1 MDIQN
6 SVAVVTG
13 ANRGL
18 GRHFAA
24 ELVKRGAKVYAGA
37 RNPSSID
44 LPDVVPLQID
54 ITDPES
60 VKAAAAVASDATLL
74 INNAG
79 IDTHTDLLDGDL
91 DKIRLDM
98 ETLFFGTLQ
107 MTRAFVPVIEANG
120 GGGVLN
126 VLSVL
131 SWVHVAPHESY
142 AAAKAASW
150 AMTNALRLQLA
161 PKGIQVTAL
170 HVGYMDTD
178 LTVGIDSPK
187 SDPAV
192 VAALALDGVQAGAHE
207 VLADDLSKN
216 ARAGLSTDLTVLYP
230 QLTAPQA

>member
-18 GRHFAA
+18 GRHLAA

-37 RNPSSID
+37 RNPDSID
-44 LPDVVPLQID
+44 LPDVVPLRID

-60 VKAAAAVASDATLL
+60 VAAAAGVAADATLL

-79 IDTHTDLLDGDL
+79 IDTRTDMLDGDL
-91 DKIRLDM
+91 EKIRLEM
-98 ETLFFGTLQ
+98 ETHYFGTLQ
-107 MTRAFVPVIEANG
+107 ATRAFAPVIEANG
-120 GGGVLN
+120 GGAVLN

-150 AMTNALRLQLA
+150 AMTNALRVRLA
-161 PKGIQVTAL
+161 PKDIRVTAL
-170 HVGYMDTD
+170 HVGYLDTD
-178 LTVGIDSPK
+178 MAADISSPK

-192 VAALALDGVQAGAHE
+192 VAALALDGLQAGAHE
-207 VLADDLSKN
+207 VLADDLSRN
-216 ARAGLSTDLTVLYP
+216 VRAGLSADLAALYP
-230 QLTAPQA
+230 QLTAQA

>member
-6 SVAVVTG
+6 SVAMVTG

-37 RNPSSID
+37 RNPGSID

-60 VKAAAAVASDATLL
+60 VAAAAATASDATLL

-79 IDTHTDLLDGDL
+79 IDTHADLLDGDL
-91 DKIRLDM
+91 ANIRLEM
-98 ETLFFGTLQ
+98 ETHYFGTLQ
-107 MTRAFVPVIEANG
+107 TTRAFAPVIEANG
-120 GGGVLN
+120 GGAVLN

-131 SWVHVAPHESY
+131 SWVHVAPHEAY

-150 AMTNALRLQLA
+150 AMTNILRLRLA
-161 PKGIQVTAL
+161 PKGIRTTAL

-178 LTVGIDSPK
+178 LNADIDAPK
-187 SDPAV
+187 GDPAV
-192 VAALALDGVQAGAHE
+192 VAALALDGVQAGAYE
-207 VLADDLSKN
+207 VLADELSKN
-216 ARAGLSTDLTVLYP
+216 VRAGLSADVTALYP

>member
-60 VKAAAAVASDATLL
+60 VAAAAATASDATLL

-79 IDTHTDLLDGDL
+79 IDTHTELLDGDL
-91 DKIRLDM
+91 DDIRREL
-98 ETLFFGTLQ
+98 ETHLFGTLRA
-107 MTRAFVPVIEANG
+107 TRAFVPVIEANG

-131 SWVHVAPHESY
+131 SWVHIPQSEAYSV
-142 AAAKAASW
+142 AKAASW
-150 AMTNALRLQLA
+150 AMTNSVRTRLA
-161 PKGIQVTAL
+161 PKGVRVTAL
-170 HVGYMDTD
+170 HVGYLDTD
-178 LTVGIDSPK
+178 MAAHIDGPK

-192 VAALALDGVQAGAHE
+192 VAALALDGVQAGAYE
-207 VLADDLSKN
+207 VLADEISKN
-216 ARAGLSTDLTVLYP
+216 VRAGLSADLTALYP

>member
-37 RNPSSID
+37 RNPDSID

-60 VKAAAAVASDATLL
+60 VAAAAATASDATLL

-79 IDTHTDLLDGDL
+79 IDTHADLLDGDL
-91 DKIRLDM
+91 ANIRLEM
-98 ETLFFGTLQ
+98 ETHYFGTLQ
-107 MTRAFVPVIEANG
+107 TTRAFAPVIEANG
-120 GGGVLN
+120 GGAVLN

-131 SWVHVAPHESY
+131 SWVHVAPHEAY

-150 AMTNALRLQLA
+150 AMTNILRLRLA
-161 PKGIQVTAL
+161 PKGIRTTAL

-178 LTVGIDSPK
+178 LNADIDAPK
-187 SDPAV
+187 GDPAV
-192 VAALALDGVQAGAHE
+192 VAALALDGVQAGAYE
-207 VLADDLSKN
+207 VLADELSKN
-216 ARAGLSTDLTVLYP
+216 VRAGLSADVTALYP

>member
-18 GRHFAA
+18 GRQFAA

-60 VKAAAAVASDATLL
+60 VAAAAATASDATLL

-79 IDTHTDLLDGDL
+79 IDTHGDLLDGDL
-91 DKIRLDM
+91 DNIRLDM
-98 ETLFFGTLQ
+98 ETHFFGTLRA
-107 MTRAFVPVIEANG
+107 TRAFVPVIEANG

-131 SWVHVAPHESY
+131 SWVHIESSAAY
-142 AAAKAASW
+142 SAAKAASW
-150 AMTNALRLQLA
+150 AMTNVVRTRLA
-161 PKGIQVTAL
+161 PKGVQVTAL
-170 HVGYMDTD
+170 HVGYMETD
-178 LTVGIDSPK
+178 LAAHVDAPK

-192 VAALALDGVQAGAHE
+192 VAALALDGVQAGAYE
-207 VLADDLSKN
+207 VLADEISKN
-216 ARAGLSTDLTVLYP
+216 VRAGLSADLTALYP
-230 QLTAPQA
+230 QLTAAQA

>member
-18 GRHFAA
+18 GRHLAA

-37 RNPSSID
+37 RNPDSID
-44 LPDVVPLQID
+44 LPDVVPLRID

-60 VKAAAAVASDATLL
+60 VAAAAGVAGDATLL

-79 IDTHTDLLDGDL
+79 IDTRTDMLDGDL
-91 DKIRLDM
+91 EKIRLEM
-98 ETLFFGTLQ
+98 ETHYFGTLQ
-107 MTRAFVPVIEANG
+107 ATRAFAPVIEANG
-120 GGGVLN
+120 GGAVLN

-150 AMTNALRLQLA
+150 AMTNALRVRLA
-161 PKGIQVTAL
+161 PKDIRVTAL
-170 HVGYMDTD
+170 HVGYLDTD
-178 LTVGIDSPK
+178 MAADIRSPK

-192 VAALALDGVQAGAHE
+192 VAALALDGLQAGAHE
-207 VLADDLSKN
+207 VLADDLSRN
-216 ARAGLSTDLTVLYP
+216 VRAGLSADLAALYP
-230 QLTAPQA
+230 QLTAQA

>member
-54 ITDPES
+54 ITDPHS
-60 VKAAAAVASDATLL
+60 VAAAAATASDATLL

-79 IDTHTDLLDGDL
+79 IDTRTDLLDGDF
-91 DKIRLDM
+91 DNIRLEM
-98 ETLFFGTLQ
+98 ETHFFGTLRA
-107 MTRAFVPVIEANG
+107 TRAFVPVIEANG
-120 GGGVLN
+120 GGGVVN

-131 SWVHVAPHESY
+131 SWIHIAPHEAYST
-142 AAAKAASW
+142 AKAASW
-150 AMTNALRLQLA
+150 AATNALRLRLA

-170 HVGYMDTD
+170 HVGYLDTD
-178 LTVGIDSPK
+178 MAATVGSPK
-187 SDPAV
+187 GDPAV
-192 VAALALDGVQAGAHE
+192 VAAITLDGVQAGAHE

-216 ARAGLSTDLTVLYP
+216 VRAGLSADLTALYP
-230 QLTAPQA
+230 QLTGPQA

>member
-18 GRHFAA
+18 GRHLAA

-37 RNPSSID
+37 RNPDSID
-44 LPDVVPLQID
+44 LPDVVPLRID

-60 VKAAAAVASDATLL
+60 VAAAAGVAGDATLL

-79 IDTHTDLLDGDL
+79 IDTRTDMLDGDL
-91 DKIRLDM
+91 EKIRLEM
-98 ETLFFGTLQ
+98 ETHYFGTLQ
-107 MTRAFVPVIEANG
+107 TTRAFAPIIEANG
-120 GGGVLN
+120 GGAVLN

-131 SWVHVAPHESY
+131 SWVHVAPHETY

-150 AMTNALRLQLA
+150 AMTNALRVRLA
-161 PKGIQVTAL
+161 PKDIRVTAL
-170 HVGYMDTD
+170 HVGYLDTD
-178 LTVGIDSPK
+178 MAADIRSPK

-207 VLADDLSKN
+207 VLADDLSRTV
-216 ARAGLSTDLTVLYP
+216 RAGLSADLAALYP
-230 QLTAPQA
+230 QLAAQA

>member
-18 GRHFAA
+18 GRHLAA

-37 RNPSSID
+37 RNPDSID
-44 LPDVVPLQID
+44 LPDVVPLRID

-60 VKAAAAVASDATLL
+60 VAAAAAVASDATLL

-79 IDTHTDLLDGDL
+79 IDTRAELLDGDL
-91 DKIRLDM
+91 GKIRLEM
-98 ETLFFGTLQ
+98 ETHYFGTLQ
-107 MTRAFVPVIEANG
+107 MARAFAPVIEANG

-126 VLSVL
+126 VLSRL
-131 SWVHVAPHESY
+131 SWVHVAPHEAY

-150 AMTNALRLQLA
+150 AMTNVLRLRLA

-178 LTVGIDSPK
+178 LVADIDAPK
-187 SDPAV
+187 GDAAV
-192 VAALALDGVQAGAHE
+192 VAALALDGVQAGAYE
-207 VLADDLSKN
+207 VVADEVSKN
-216 ARAGLSTDLTVLYP
+216 VRARLSADVTVLYP
-230 QLTAPQA
+230 QLTVPQA